1 MTQGRQHEGG
11 TTVAIPDY
19 QTVML
24 PLLRFAGDRQE
35 HTLGETVDT
44 LADEFRLTPDERKE
58 LLPSGQQGVFGNRV
72 GWARTYL
79 TKAGLLQKTRRSH
92 YEISERGWQVL
103 ATNPGRI
110 DVKYLDQFEEFRE
123 FRALKGTRS
132 GIGSTAAA
140 VTPDQETTPEESL
153 ESAYARLRDSLASE
167 LLQQAKTA
175 SPSLFEKLVVELL
188 LKMGYG
194 GSRQDAGQAIGR
206 SGDEGIDG
214 IIKEDRLGLDII
226 YIQAKRWEA
235 SVGRPEVQKFAG
247 ALQGQRAKKGIVI
260 TTSSFSAEARDYVSK
275 IDNKIVLIDGIQL
288 ADLMI
293 DHDLGV
299 SPMATYEVKKI
310 DTDYFT
316 E

>member
-1 MTQGRQHEGG
+1 
-11 TTVAIPDY
+11 VAIPDY
-19 QTVML
+19 QSVML
-24 PLLRFAGDRQE
+24 PLLRYAGDGQE
-35 HTLGETVDT
+35 HSLRETIDA
-44 LADEFRLTPDERKE
+44 LADDFGLTPDERKE
-58 LLPSGQQGVFGNRV
+58 LLPSGQQQVFDNRV

-92 YEISERGWQVL
+92 YEISERGRKVL
-103 ATNPGRI
+103 ASNPDRI
-110 DVKYLDQFEEFRE
+110 DVKFLDRFEEFRE

-132 GIGSTAAA
+132 KSTSA
-140 VTPDQETTPEESL
+140 VEASEPDQQTTPEEAL
-153 ESAYARLRDSLASE
+153 ESAYGRLRDSLAAE
-167 LLQQAKTA
+167 ILQQVKAA

-194 GSRQDAGQAIGR
+194 GSRQDAGRAIGR

-226 YIQAKRWEA
+226 YVQAKRWEA

-247 ALQGQRAKKGIVI
+247 ALQGQRAKKGIMI
-260 TTSSFSAEARDYVSK
+260 TTSTFSSEAREYVSK
-275 IDNKIVLIDGIQL
+275 IDNKIVLIDGEEL
-288 ADLMI
+288 AELMI
-293 DHDLGV
+293 DHNLGV
-299 SPMATYEVKKI
+299 SPMASYEIKKI